1 MENNNVKTQEEMQRE
16 INALNEQFKEFLHT
30 KGIGAKFKL
39 AFANMGESA
48 RKQREADRENFEKVK
63 AQSEAENADFV
74 ALLRAKSLKEG
85 IQIII
90 EGFKKSARES
100 SAKTAEQIARTR
112 AQTQANIARANA
124 CNPTYQAGAKT
135 DYDAQTLAEEFNE
148 FLKMKGLEN
157 KYTVV
162 VNEAE

>member
-1 MENNNVKTQEEMQRE
+1 MENKVKTQEERQQE

-30 KGIGAKFKL
+30 KGIGAQFKL

-48 RKQREADRENFEKVK
+48 RKQREADRENFERIK
-63 AQSEAENADFV
+63 AQSEEENKEFA
-74 ALLRAKSLKEG
+74 ALLRAKSFKEG

-100 SAKTAEQIARTR
+100 GVKTAEQIARVQ
-112 AQTQANIARANA
+112 AQTQANIARSKA
-124 CNPTYQAGAKT
+124 CNPAYAASAKAE
-135 DYDAQTLAEEFNE
+135 YDAQSLAEEFNE

-157 KYTVV
+157 KYVVV